1 MKMFAIL
8 RREAVE
14 SAIGARLDEEVCLDR
29 EEASAVE
36 DGQCA
41 IDRRR
46 GLEIRR
52 NAQQASWRSSRNVP
66 RGCTATVKTWSR
78 TTGMR
83 ARKPEVGYGSSVR
96 QSGVAKSVTRS

>member
-52 NAQQASWRSSRNVP
+52 DVQQAWLNSRGAVE
-66 RGCTATVKTWSR
+66 RH
-78 TTGMR
+78 TTKS
-83 ARKPEVGYGSSVR
+83 AAAGYGIGR
-96 QSGVAKSVTRS
+96 DGGLEIASGSDEGDTGVSHGLQ